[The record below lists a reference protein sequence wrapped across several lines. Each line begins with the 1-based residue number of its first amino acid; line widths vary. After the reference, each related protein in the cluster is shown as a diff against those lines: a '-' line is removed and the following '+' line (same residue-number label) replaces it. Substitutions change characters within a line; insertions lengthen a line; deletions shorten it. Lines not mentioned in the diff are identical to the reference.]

1 MTKPNYIVVSPVSQ
15 FKLEESFELTTF
27 PPTGWTKINPLG
39 GASTGWY
46 RIATGTTPVPGFQG
60 GYITSP
66 ANGGNYVAFCNY
78 ITGNASG
85 GSSGPC
91 DQWLITKQVMNI
103 QPTDT
108 LSFWLRKFGNYVESF
123 QVKIS
128 TTTPTIAAMTISVLN
143 QNYLASDSG
152 WVLHKYALGSYVT
165 PGANIY
171 IGFREYVAN
180 VAIDGA
186 SFSLDLVKVSS
197 QSTGITIN
205 NGEIPTSFSL
215 EQNYPNPFNP
225 ETNIKFG
232 LPKSGNVKLAVYDI
246 SGKEVA
252 VLLNEF
258 KQAGSY
264 TFNFNGSKLASG
276 VYFYRIISENFV
288 ETRRM
293 ILVK

>member
-1 MTKPNYIVVSPVSQ
+1 
-15 FKLEESFELTTF
+15 
-27 PPTGWTKINPLG
+27 
-39 GASTGWY
+39 
-46 RIATGTTPVPGFQG
+46 
-60 GYITSP
+60 
-66 ANGGNYVAFCNY
+66 
-78 ITGNASG
+78 
-85 GSSGPC
+85 
-91 DQWLITKQVMNI
+91 
-103 QPTDT
+103 
-108 LSFWLRKFGNYVESF
+108 
-123 QVKIS
+123 
-128 TTTPTIAAMTISVLN
+128 
-143 QNYLASDSG
+143 
-152 WVLHKYALGSYVT
+152 
-165 PGANIY
+165 
-171 IGFREYVAN
+171 

-205 NGEIPTSFSL
+205 NGEIPSTYSL

-264 TFNFNGSKLASG
+264 TFNFNGSKLSSG
-276 VYFYRIISENFV
+276 VYFYRIISENFI
-288 ETRRM
+288 ETKRM